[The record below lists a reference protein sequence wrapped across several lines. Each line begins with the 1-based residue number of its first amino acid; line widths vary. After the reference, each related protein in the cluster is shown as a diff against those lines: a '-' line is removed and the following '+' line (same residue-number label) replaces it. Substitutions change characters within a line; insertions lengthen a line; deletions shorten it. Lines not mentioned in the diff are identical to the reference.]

1 LFTGLTLALLLGFS
15 KRIGQTGN
23 LFLSSA
29 LTVVVLDTG
38 GLTSL
43 FLPALGPLLYIYTRQ
58 LTSPDQRFNRKDIL
72 HFCPLL
78 VGLWMPTWVIVI
90 SVIIY
95 LYLSHRKIQDFYSR
109 LRPVL
114 MDRSRFAFRRLERA
128 FVLLGLFCVF
138 ALVNDVFWFA
148 VAFVLIGI
156 TVEAMLKPD
165 IGAQLTMP
173 ITDRSD
179 AREKGRRLKEAVAA
193 NRIYGDA
200 ELTLATLAVKLMIH
214 PHDLSRIM
222 NIGLEKNFSDFINE
236 FRVREIAQKMRDPAY
251 DRLTLLG
258 IAYESGFNSQRT
270 FHRVFKEMT
279 GKTPLEY
286 KNSLRKELPI
296 DKLAV
301 PSRIRPVILRSESPL
316 HWAPET
322 LKRNMMIRN
331 YFKTAGRILWRNK
344 IYTSINVLGLALGIC
359 ACVAIRLIAGYELSF
374 DTFHPDGDRI
384 YRVMTTMHFA
394 AGDQD
399 VMSKVPFSSVAAA
412 RSEVPGVEAISAVSM
427 YYAKIGVHDGN
438 KPIKK
443 FDSSIDGAYYPGT
456 IVAEPQYFK
465 IFSYHWLAGNKE
477 TALNQPYKV
486 VLTLGRAQKY
496 FGNAD
501 PGSLVGKEIVYDDS
515 LRVQISGIVEDWK
528 KNTDF
533 AFTDFISYST
543 VQNSFLKKAFADDW
557 NHMSTQAFVKLAP
570 GTSQDKVNAGLAAIV
585 KTYAPKNPDIKLN
598 LWLEPITKV
607 HFDADVVENQIR
619 TADRPIVY
627 SMIGTA
633 VFILLLALVNFVNL
647 ATAQSI
653 QRVREMG
660 VRKIMGSSK
669 TGIMIQFM
677 TETFLV
683 TFFALI
689 IALFLVNPALT
700 AFKAFIPQGV
710 SFRLLENNTLL
721 FTLAITLITCLFAGL
736 YPARALAAHAPALSL
751 RGTATPGGGHWWLRK
766 GLIVFQFTLSLVFI
780 IGSLVVHQQ
789 LSYTRGKA
797 MGFNT
802 DAIVILPTS
811 RKAPAKQMNVLA
823 QQLKQI
829 PGVSNVA
836 SEQYTPM
843 DGRDGNIALKL
854 NGVNGTET
862 RIPELSGDEHYLSLY
877 SIKLLAGRNLLP
889 ADSLKEYVINET
901 FLHLLGLHEPREAIG
916 KMLLYK
922 NKPYPIVGVVADFHE
937 KSFHETIKP
946 VCIVNIP
953 KMQQDIAVK
962 LAASGKQAAALKVTL
977 AHIEK
982 SWKAMY
988 PGEVF
993 DFRFFDQSI
1002 ALLYEKDYRTAKLI
1016 NAAAFIVIFISCIGL
1031 FGLTIFTT
1039 KRRTAEIGIR
1049 KVLGASVSNIT
1060 LMLSKDFVVLVLAA
1074 LIVASPVAWYLMNR
1088 WLENFVY
1095 RIAISWWMFALSGI
1109 LAIIIALI
1117 TISFQTIN
1125 AAIMNPVKSLRSE

>member
-1 LFTGLTLALLLGFS
+1 MFT
-15 KRIGQTGN
+15 
-23 LFLSSA
+23 
-29 LTVVVLDTG
+29 
-38 GLTSL
+38 
-43 FLPALGPLLYIYTRQ
+43 
-58 LTSPDQRFNRKDIL
+58 
-72 HFCPLL
+72 
-78 VGLWMPTWVIVI
+78 
-90 SVIIY
+90 
-95 LYLSHRKIQDFYSR
+95 
-109 LRPVL
+109 
-114 MDRSRFAFRRLERA
+114 
-128 FVLLGLFCVF
+128 
-138 ALVNDVFWFA
+138 
-148 VAFVLIGI
+148 
-156 TVEAMLKPD
+156 
-165 IGAQLTMP
+165 
-173 ITDRSD
+173 
-179 AREKGRRLKEAVAA
+179 
-193 NRIYGDA
+193 
-200 ELTLATLAVKLMIH
+200 
-214 PHDLSRIM
+214 
-222 NIGLEKNFSDFINE
+222 
-236 FRVREIAQKMRDPAY
+236 
-251 DRLTLLG
+251 
-258 IAYESGFNSQRT
+258 
-270 FHRVFKEMT
+270 
-279 GKTPLEY
+279 
-286 KNSLRKELPI
+286 
-296 DKLAV
+296 
-301 PSRIRPVILRSESPL
+301 
-316 HWAPET
+316 
-322 LKRNMMIRN
+322 N
-331 YFKTAGRILWRNK
+331 YFKTAWRILWRNK

-359 ACVAIRLIAGYELSF
+359 ACVVIYLISGYELSF
-374 DTFHPDGDRI
+374 DTFHPDKDRI
-384 YRVMTTMHFA
+384 FRVMTTSHFA

-399 VMSKVPFSSVAAA
+399 VMSKVPFSSVAAT
-412 RSEVPGVEAISAVSM
+412 RRELPGVEAISAVSM
-427 YYAKIGVHDGN
+427 YYAKITVPDGN
-438 KPIKK
+438 KRVKK

-465 IFSYHWLAGNKE
+465 IFSYHWLAGNQE

-486 VLTLGRAQKY
+486 VLTLSRAQKY
-496 FGNAD
+496 FGYVD
-501 PGSLVGKEIVYDDS
+501 PGSLLGREIVYDDS

-570 GTSQDKVNAGLAAIV
+570 GTSQDKVNAGFAAIV
-585 KTYAPKNPDIKLN
+585 KAYAPKNPDVKLN

-607 HFDADVVENQIR
+607 HFDADVVENPIR
-619 TADRPIVY
+619 TADLPIVY
-627 SMIGTA
+627 GMIGTA

-653 QRVREMG
+653 QRTREMA

-669 TGIMIQFM
+669 TGIMLQFLI
-677 TETFLV
+677 ETFLV

-689 IALFLVNPALT
+689 IALLSVNPVLSV
-700 AFKAFIPQGV
+700 FKAFIPPGV
-710 SFRLLENNTLL
+710 SFRLMETNTLL
-721 FTLAITLITCLFAGL
+721 FISAITLVTCLFAGL
-736 YPARALAAHAPALSL
+736 YPARTLAAYAPALSL
-751 RGTATPGGGHWWLRK
+751 RGTATPGGRHWWLRK

-789 LSYTRGKA
+789 LSYTRSKA
-797 MGFNT
+797 IGFNT

-829 PGVSNVA
+829 PGVNMVA

-854 NGVNGTET
+854 NGINGAET

-877 SIKLLAGRNLLP
+877 GMKLLAGRNLLP

-901 FLHLLGLHEPREAIG
+901 FLHLLGLREPQEAIG
-916 KMLLYK
+916 KMLHYQ

-953 KMQQDIAVK
+953 KVQQDLAVK
-962 LAASGKQAAALKVTL
+962 LTVSGEKAAALKTTL
-977 AHIEK
+977 AMIER

-993 DFRFFDQSI
+993 DFRFFDESI

-1016 NAAAFIVIFISCIGL
+1016 NAATIIVIFISCIGL

-1074 LIVASPVAWYLMNR
+1074 LVVASPVAWYLMDR
-1088 WLENFVY
+1088 WLQNFVY

-1109 LAIIIALI
+1109 VAIFIALL
-1117 TISFQTIN
+1117 TISFQSIK
-1125 AAIMNPVKSLRSE
+1125 AAMMNPVKSLRGE